1 MSQMMAQHMAVSKS
15 SPRARSWRQRMARW
29 AMVFCGLWLTIAAVL
44 MSLLIWG
51 QSLSCPWLVA
61 VYLGATVL
69 GSVVCF
75 LAYGLD
81 KRRASAER
89 FRISEATLH
98 WLAFLGGWPGGY
110 IGQQTFRHKTQKVS
124 FLLVFWL
131 IVSLHLPLMIL
142 CLWSIRFGS

>member
-1 MSQMMAQHMAVSKS
+1 MSQVMAQHMAVSRNS
-15 SPRARSWRQRMARW
+15 ARPRPWRQRMARW
-29 AMVFCGLWLTIAAVL
+29 ALIFCGLWLAVAAIL
-44 MSLLIWG
+44 ASLLIWG
-51 QSLSCPWLVA
+51 QSLNCPGVVAAYLV
-61 VYLGATVL
+61 ATVL

-89 FRISEATLH
+89 WRISETTLH

-110 IGQQTFRHKTQKVS
+110 LGQQAFRHKTQK
-124 FLLVFWL
+124 FKFQLIFWL
-131 IVSLHLPLMIL
+131 IVSLHLPVIFL